1 METKD
6 WILLGVPILANGIIV
21 FIFQKFITI
30 KLERLTKKSNI
41 RDEIIILIWK
51 KLQYLNEVMIH
62 ANIVI
67 RSNPDM
73 LAIELEKIKEAV
85 IDIIQ
90 YYDTNRYDLDII
102 SGKYNDWE
110 ASWNKFTST
119 LKEFSSSELTNEKQQ
134 RLGSELQSVK
144 ENTLNLIQATRSKY

>member
-41 RDEIIILIWK
+41 RDEIIILFWK

-62 ANIVI
+62 TNIVI

-90 YYDTNRYDLDII
+90 YYDTNRHDLDII

-119 LKEFSSSELTNEKQQ
+119 LKGFSSSELTNEKQQ

>member
-41 RDEIIILIWK
+41 RDEIIILFWK

-119 LKEFSSSELTNEKQQ
+119 LKEFSSSELTKEKQQ

-144 ENTLNLIQATRSKY
+144 EKTLNLIQATRSKY